1 MYKSEN
7 QLTNVK
13 INMICWMFVNWT
25 YLYSRPD
32 KTVRTV
38 FWSLFGR
45 GDATIVELDEFEH
58 IFTQYVG
65 YWIFGAYNWCS
76 VIVLLNMLIAMMS
89 RSFELIQVMTLFV
102 CFLKY
107 ELARRN
113 NFHLATLN
121 FRIGMSF
128 LGVGF
133 KRTHNIPFPI
143 VILQVFRN

>member
-1 MYKSEN
+1 MKTNISCFIFT
-7 QLTNVK
+7 LT
-13 INMICWMFVNWT
+13 
-25 YLYSRPD
+25 RPD

-89 RSFELIQVMTLFV
+89 RSFELIQVSSNQL
-102 CFLKY
+102 
-107 ELARRN
+107 ESRS
-113 NFHLATLN
+113 
-121 FRIGMSF
+121 SF
-128 LGVGF
+128 SF
-133 KRTHNIPFPI
+133 Y
-143 VILQVFRN
+143 

>member
-1 MYKSEN
+1 MINYYCFTPYRHYFILQHEKKIQSQNDSN
-7 QLTNVK
+7 QLNHKSKPVIQIHVARNIILMKTK
-13 INMICWMFVNWT
+13 FSCFIFT
-25 YLYSRPD
+25 LTRPD

-89 RSFELIQVMTLFV
+89 RSFELIQVSSNQLESRSTF
-102 CFLKY
+102 
-107 ELARRN
+107 
-113 NFHLATLN
+113 
-121 FRIGMSF
+121 SF
-128 LGVGF
+128 Y
-133 KRTHNIPFPI
+133 
-143 VILQVFRN
+143 